1 MLVTFTTVGYG
12 DVSPEGHAG
21 KVVGSVAI
29 LAGVVLLAMPL
40 AIVGNN
46 FSKAWEERSKVQLIL
61 RVQRTCIDRNI
72 SLNGMLQL
80 FEEADTDRSG
90 FLDYLEF
97 HRLLDELGLDY
108 TASEAPALPDLDEIS
123 TRSRRHLGDL
133 GLVASQARRLFH
145 LLDEGQSGDITFFE
159 FCHAVFP
166 NLDVERLCDRGTS
179 CTLPRHF
186 LDTS

>member
-46 FSKAWEERSKVQLIL
+46 FSKAWEERSKVRLIL
-61 RVQRTCIDRNI
+61 RLQRTCIDRNI
-72 SLNGMLQL
+72 SLKGMLQL

-123 TRSRRHLGDL
+123 DDISAPSRLSRPLCLAGA
-133 GLVASQARRLFH
+133 AS
-145 LLDEGQSGDITFFE
+145 
-159 FCHAVFP
+159 
-166 NLDVERLCDRGTS
+166 
-179 CTLPRHF
+179 LPPP
-186 LDTS
+186 

>member
-123 TRSRRHLGDL
+123 DDISAPSRLSRPLCLAGAASLPPPRRGTERRHHLFRVL
-133 GLVASQARRLFH
+133 PCRLPEPRRGEAL
-145 LLDEGQSGDITFFE
+145 
-159 FCHAVFP
+159 
-166 NLDVERLCDRGTS
+166 R
-179 CTLPRHF
+179 PRHF
-186 LDTS
+186 LHTS